1 MPLINNDYYYF
12 PVEKNENRFISC
24 ILKRFNSFHFNL
36 IVFTNSDLFV
46 KLNLKNNKCS
56 SKLKLGCRSISW
68 FWMLHV
74 CTPLSQ
80 ILSNS
85 FLLLSTLKS
94 FKKTWKEESW
104 IRQKSRN
111 KEGLAT
117 KRWKSKSWFL
127 TGFCPVGDRCLFAEL
142 KGRKEKKTE
151 NIFNEKKTFFHK
163 KNVSPSQLVR
173 PGNWKWTRSRFFF
186 CKMFIF
192 TKKYGYDYFLV
203 KKRHCREASAIV
215 IFVYAFV
222 LPTLKNIYFV
232 YCKTLF

>member
-1 MPLINNDYYYF
+1 
-12 PVEKNENRFISC
+12 
-24 ILKRFNSFHFNL
+24 
-36 IVFTNSDLFV
+36 
-46 KLNLKNNKCS
+46 
-56 SKLKLGCRSISW
+56 
-68 FWMLHV
+68 MLHV

-142 KGRKEKKTE
+142 KGRKEKTRKH
-151 NIFNEKKTFFHK
+151 FQRKKKPF
-163 KNVSPSQLVR
+163 S
-173 PGNWKWTRSRFFF
+173 
-186 CKMFIF
+186 
-192 TKKYGYDYFLV
+192 TKKMCRRPNLFDLGIGNELVPDFSSAKCLFLQKKYVCNYFLV
-203 KKRHCREASAIV
+203 KKRHCRESSAIV